1 MPLIERYI
9 FRRAAHVF
17 LVTLGALTVVLW
29 ATQVMRELD
38 VVTAKGQSIWIFLL
52 ITLFA
57 LPALVQIVA
66 PAAFLV
72 GSIVTLNSLAVD
84 SELPVVAA
92 AGAPRTAVNRPI
104 IVLAAAVTIAV
115 AVSHHVLAPASL
127 ANLRSLLTRVR
138 ADVIATLVQGG
149 GFREVDEGLTMHF
162 RERTADD
169 SFRDVFVHDERN
181 PEESLSF
188 SAARSILL
196 EYSGGSFLVLEDG
209 DIVRSNKRGDT
220 GSVVHFETYALDLSQ
235 IGAADAAPVYRA
247 MERSTFLL
255 MDPGS
260 SGPNFKSRPQ
270 RVRAEIHDR
279 IAAPLYTLVFAFI
292 TLGFLSR
299 PSTSRENRIL
309 TIVAVVAL
317 CITLRAAGFAAF
329 AIGRNTPAAFPFTHA
344 IPLSGIALGI
354 YLTARSVAPETPPV
368 IAAAWEGAV
377 AFAQRSF
384 ARLVP
389 SIRTAQ
395 AGRRP

>member
-38 VVTAKGQSIWIFLL
+38 VVTSKGQSIWIFLL

-57 LPALVQIVA
+57 LPALVQILA

-72 GSIVTLNSLAVD
+72 GSIVTLNSLAID

-92 AGAPRTAVNRPI
+92 AGAPRTMVNRPI
-104 IVLAAAVTIAV
+104 ILLAAAVTIAV
-115 AVSHHVLAPASL
+115 AVSHHFLAPASL
-127 ANLRSLLTRVR
+127 ANLRALLTHVR

-149 GFREVDEGLTMHF
+149 GFREVDERLTMHF

-181 PEESLSF
+181 PEESLTF
-188 SAARSILL
+188 TAARGMLL

-209 DIVRSNKRGDT
+209 DIVRSNRRGDT

-255 MDPGS
+255 MDPRS
-260 SGPNFKSRPQ
+260 EDSYIAPRPH
-270 RVRAEIHDR
+270 RVRAEVHDR
-279 IAAPLYTLVFAFI
+279 VTAPLYTLVFAFI

-299 PSTSRENRIL
+299 PSTNRENRSL
-309 TIVAVVAL
+309 TIMAIVGL
-317 CITLRAAGFAAF
+317 CLTLRAAGFAAF
-329 AIGRNTPAAFPFTHA
+329 AIGRNTPAAIFFMHA
-344 IPLSGIALGI
+344 IPLSGIALGV
-354 YLTARSVAPETPPV
+354 YLTARTSAPKTP
-368 IAAAWEGAV
+368 AAMTAAWENAV
-377 AFAQRSF
+377 RFARRSF
-384 ARLVP
+384 ARVVP

-395 AGRRP
+395 AGRP